1 MIAAVSAS
9 PEWALSDEESK
20 ALAERIA
27 EVNRHYPMPV
37 INPAHASLIALAT
50 TAAGLYIPRIIA
62 SVSKGKK
69 KKAEEKQ
76 ARTAPNVVDINSGSW
91 GGIPMPQTAHAG

>member
-9 PEWALSDEESK
+9 PEWALEEDEAK

-50 TAAGLYIPRIIA
+50 CAAGLYIPRIITSA
-62 SVSKGKK
+62 TKGKK
-69 KKAEEKQ
+69 KRAEEKQ
-76 ARTAPNVVDINSGSW
+76 ARASPNVVDMGSW
-91 GGIPMPQTAHAG
+91 GGIPMPQTANAG